1 MSTLREAIRSSS
13 PRLGMRALGQAD
25 LLLRS
30 AQLLDPRAK
39 LSGPHDLLVRAGQ
52 IEAIS
57 APGGIDPPAEV
68 ETLEA
73 EGLHVFPAFVDP
85 HVHLRTPGREDEED
99 LETGTRAAAA
109 GGFCCVL
116 AMPNTEPV
124 LDNASVLR
132 SLQDRA
138 GMEARVPVGF
148 LAAATRG
155 QAGKELTEM
164 AELMGEGAA
173 GFTDDGLPI
182 SEARLLRHAL
192 QYQRLCGGVL
202 ALHEE
207 DRSLSAD
214 GVMHEGSVST
224 LLGLAGIP
232 SISESTMIGRDSAIA
247 AFEGGR
253 CHMLHLSAAESV
265 IAVERAKG
273 EGSAIT
279 AEVTP
284 HHLLLTDEALRSLDP
299 RYKMNP
305 PLRAERDRGA
315 LIDGLRSGAIDCIAS
330 DHAPHS
336 REEKEVPFEQAPMGV
351 TGLETAFSALYTDLV
366 VPGVLDLELIV
377 ERMSAAAEIYR
388 TPLPSLCKDSAAN
401 LCLVD
406 LEARWTVGE
415 SGYESRSDNS
425 CFAGRSLRGRVL
437 MTVAAGA
444 VAYRERSFAIRLAE
458 GSEERTPRLAG
469 SREGS

>member
-1 MSTLREAIRSSS
+1 
-13 PRLGMRALGQAD
+13 MRVLDSAD

-30 AQLLDPRAK
+30 AKLLDPRAK
-39 LSGPHDLLVRAGQ
+39 LNGAHDLLVRAGR

-57 APGGIDPPAEV
+57 TPGAIDPPEGV

-99 LETGTRAAAA
+99 LDSGTRAAAA

-124 LDNASVLR
+124 IDNSSVLR

-138 GMEARVPVGF
+138 GVEARVPVGF
-148 LAAATRG
+148 LASVTRN
-155 QAGKELTEM
+155 QAGEQLTEM
-164 AELMGEGAA
+164 SELVAEGAA
-173 GFTDDGLPI
+173 GFSDDGVPI
-182 SEARLLRHAL
+182 SRARLLSQAL

-207 DRSLSAD
+207 DSSLSGD
-214 GVMHEGSVST
+214 GVMHEGAVST
-224 LLGLAGIP
+224 ELGLAGIP
-232 SISESTMIGRDSAIA
+232 SISESTMVERDAAIA
-247 AFEGGR
+247 AYEGGR
-253 CHMLHLSAAESV
+253 CHMLHLSTAESV
-265 IAVERAKG
+265 AAVERAKRA
-273 EGSAIT
+273 GSAIT

-284 HHLLLTDEALRSLDP
+284 HHLTLTDEVVRSLDP

-305 PLRAERDRGA
+305 PLRSETDRAA
-315 LIDGLRSGAIDCIAS
+315 LIEGLRTGAIDCIAS

-351 TGLETAFSALYTDLV
+351 TGLETAFSILYSELV
-366 VPGVLDLELIV
+366 VPGVLGLELIV
-377 ERMSAAAEIYR
+377 ERLSAAAEIYR
-388 TPLPSLCKDSAAN
+388 LPLPSLSKGTAAN

-406 LEARWTVGE
+406 LEASWTVGE

-425 CFAGRSLRGRVL
+425 CFAGRSLQGRVL
-437 MTVAAGA
+437 MTVAAGS
-444 VAYRERSFAIRLAE
+444 VAYRERSFAIRLAGGLE
-458 GSEERTPRLAG
+458 QEKPRLAA
-469 SREGS
+469 SREGR